1 MTNADQDADPP
12 QRTVELP
19 PVEPEP
25 EPPLVR
31 ADGLGLRTRRG
42 WVYRDVDLALPAGSV
57 TALTGPAGSGRS
69 MVLLT
74 LAGRA
79 RPTDG
84 TLTVAGDSRR
94 AHIRQSV
101 GVARISGAVELAP
114 ELRLTGH
121 IREAELL
128 ADDGFDYPW
137 ARGLTGLTADSAT
150 LVSDLAADD
159 AALFAVALAL
169 AGKPRVVV
177 MDDVD
182 LRASAGQQVRIWRAL
197 RGIAEAGVAV
207 VGSTVDG
214 DVAADAGVTVVRT
227 GTGEDSADAR
237 DQPGTV

>member
-12 QRTVELP
+12 SPPTVWLP
-19 PVEPEP
+19 AVEPEP

-42 WVYRDVDLALPAGSV
+42 WVYRDVDLALLPGSV

-69 MVLLT
+69 MLLLT

-84 TLTVAGDSRR
+84 TLTVAGDGRR
-94 AHIRQSV
+94 AHIRQV
-101 GVARISGAVELAP
+101 VAVARITDAVELEP
-114 ELRLTGH
+114 ELRLTDH
-121 IREAELL
+121 VREGRLL
-128 ADDGFDYPW
+128 AGDGFDYPW
-137 ARGLTGLTADSAT
+137 ARELTGLTTDSAT
-150 LVSDLAADD
+150 LVGGLAADD

-169 AGKPRVVV
+169 AGRPRVVV
-177 MDDVD
+177 VDDVD

-197 RGIAEAGVAV
+197 RGIAEAGIAV

-214 DVAADAGVTVVRT
+214 DVAAGAGATVVR
-227 GTGEDSADAR
+227 TGEDSADAR